1 MKRKSPTVLLQVSAI
16 DSEKEG
22 TTMKQYTEV
31 ILEVIRLE
39 TIDILTVSG
48 DTPLPETGESIGLIE
63 SDE

>member
-1 MKRKSPTVLLQVSAI
+1 
-16 DSEKEG
+16 
-22 TTMKQYTEV
+22 MKQYTEV

-48 DTPLPETGESIGLIE
+48 ETPLPETGESIGLIE